1 MNVGALKYMQNIG
14 GQLSPHEA
22 FTLREYAKCFLNKI
36 FVSGGFTIVL
46 SKKIKKNY
54 VKVQKFSLF
63 QPGWLVA
70 Y

>member
-22 FTLREYAKCFLNKI
+22 FTLREYAKRFMNKI